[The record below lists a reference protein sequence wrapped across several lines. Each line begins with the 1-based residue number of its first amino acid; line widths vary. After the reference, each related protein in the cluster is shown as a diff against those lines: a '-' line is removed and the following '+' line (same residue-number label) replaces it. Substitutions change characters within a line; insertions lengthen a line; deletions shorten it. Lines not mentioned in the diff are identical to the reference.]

1 MESAS
6 SRRVTFVPMSAGG
19 WCCLV
24 LEREKIK
31 FDVTDKSAACEH
43 PYVLNLF
50 LHKSKEAHGEVLTY
64 KLPRLDLT

>member
-1 MESAS
+1 ML
-6 SRRVTFVPMSAGG
+6 VAGAAF
-19 WCCLV
+19 LV
-24 LEREKIK
+24 LAREKIK

>member
-24 LEREKIK
+24 LEREIK

>member
-6 SRRVTFVPMSAGG
+6 SRRVTFVLGAGC
-19 WCCLV
+19 CCLV
-24 LEREKIK
+24 LAREKIK
-31 FDVTDKSAACEH
+31 FDATDKSAACEH